1 MAEDRQRADDSR
13 RDWIVSGLYAL
24 GFFVVSAT
32 YIVLSDSL
40 LAKITSSLPEFMRG
54 QTTKGLA
61 FIGLMSILLW
71 VVLFGFRKS
80 LRKEERRRHA
90 AEQTVYQTLESL
102 RAVVDSSPLAI
113 IGVDLDGN
121 VNLWSY
127 GAERIFGWKSEEA
140 VGYPVPFIP
149 GDAVESF
156 RSNLERVKRGE
167 AIKNLDLVRV
177 RSDGTPIQIRLSAA
191 PVRSSDGTIT
201 SIMAVIEDV
210 TEQNAL
216 EARMRQSERLE
227 GIGRLSGGI
236 AHDFNNLLSAII
248 GYGELALSNLP
259 DGHISREYI
268 QKQEAAANKAANLV
282 SQLLAFARERDGEPE
297 VVDVNQ
303 LLNNLQDMLVRV
315 LPENVRLEMRLAE
328 DAPLVKI
335 DPGRL
340 EQVIMNL
347 CVNAGDAMPHGGK
360 LTIATERVVM
370 DETDQPSGVCL
381 ALTAADTGIG
391 MNEEVISRLFEPF
404 FTTKPAGRGTGLGL
418 PTAHGIVSAAGGDIR
433 AEGKLG
439 EGSKFTVLLP
449 EYKEQRSEQ
458 QDQHRQ
464 ATFSGA
470 LTILVVEDEE
480 VVRSMML
487 EVLQSLGHTAIE
499 CASGEEAI
507 RAVEAGTRVDLLL
520 TDMMMPGI
528 SGRDLVLKVRS
539 VNPDLPVVVA
549 SGYGTDL
556 AENVFDENEHVQF
569 LSKPFTPAELS
580 DAIESALRTLN
591 KKR

>member
-1 MAEDRQRADDSR
+1 
-13 RDWIVSGLYAL
+13 
-24 GFFVVSAT
+24 
-32 YIVLSDSL
+32 
-40 LAKITSSLPEFMRG
+40 MRG

-61 FIGLMSILLW
+61 FIGLMSVLLW
-71 VVLFGFRKS
+71 IVLFAFRKS
-80 LRKEERRRHA
+80 LRQEERRRYA
-90 AEQTVYQTLESL
+90 AEQSVYEALESL
-102 RAVVDSSPLAI
+102 RAVINSSPLAI
-113 IGVDLDGN
+113 IGVDLDGK

-127 GAERIFGWKSEEA
+127 GAERIFGWTSEE
-140 VGYPVPFIP
+140 VRGKPVPFIP

-156 RSNLERVKRGE
+156 RANLERVKSGE
-167 AIKNLDLVRV
+167 AIKNLDLLRI
-177 RSDGTPIQIRLSAA
+177 RRNGSPIQIRLSAA
-191 PVRSSDGTIT
+191 PVRSSDGRIT

-210 TEQNAL
+210 TEQKVL

-248 GYGELALSNLP
+248 GYGELALSQLP

-268 QKQEAAANKAANLV
+268 QKQETAANKAANLV
-282 SQLLAFARERDGEPE
+282 KQLLAFARERDGEPE

-303 LLNNLQDMLVRV
+303 LLDSLRDMLVRV
-315 LPENVRLEMRLAE
+315 LPENVRLELKLAD

-347 CVNAGDAMPHGGK
+347 CVNAGDAMPGGGT

-370 DETDQPSGVCL
+370 DESDTPSSVCL
-381 ALTAADTGIG
+381 ALTATDTGIG

-404 FTTKPAGRGTGLGL
+404 FTTKPAGKGTGLGL

-449 EYKEQRSEQ
+449 EYREQRNEQ
-458 QDQHRQ
+458 QSQHRQ
-464 ATFSGA
+464 AAVAGA

-480 VVRSMML
+480 IVRSMMI
-487 EVLQSLGHTAIE
+487 EVLQSLGHTVIE

-507 RAVEAGTRVDLLL
+507 HAIEGGTGVDLLL
-520 TDMMMPGI
+520 TDMIMPGL
-528 SGRDLVLKVRS
+528 SGRDLVLKIRS
-539 VNPDLPVVVA
+539 INPKLPVVVA

-556 AENVFDENEHVQF
+556 AENVFDENERVQF
-569 LSKPFTPAELS
+569 LSKPFTAAELS
-580 DAIESALRTLN
+580 EAIESAFRTPN
-591 KKR
+591 E